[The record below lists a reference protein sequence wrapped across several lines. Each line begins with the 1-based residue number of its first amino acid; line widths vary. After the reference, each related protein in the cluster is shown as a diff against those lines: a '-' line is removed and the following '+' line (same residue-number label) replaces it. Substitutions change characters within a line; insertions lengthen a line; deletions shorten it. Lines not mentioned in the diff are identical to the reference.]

1 MQIKQIVD
9 TDFVN
14 YKKPSMFILFP
25 FCSFKCDKENGCSVC
40 QNSILANQPTH
51 KIELNKILT
60 MYENNPITRAIVCG
74 GLEPMDSFDEL
85 LSLLSVF
92 RRRCADD
99 FVIYTGY
106 KEEEIQDKLEI
117 LRLYE
122 NVIVKFG
129 RYIPNEEPHFDPVLG
144 IYLASN
150 NQYAKQIGDIVG

>member
-51 KIELNKILT
+51 TIELDKILT
-60 MYENNPITRAIVCG
+60 MYENNPVTRAIVCG

-85 LSLLSVF
+85 LALLTDF
-92 RRRCADD
+92 RRR
-99 FVIYTGY
+99 
-106 KEEEIQDKLEI
+106 
-117 LRLYE
+117 
-122 NVIVKFG
+122 
-129 RYIPNEEPHFDPVLG
+129 
-144 IYLASN
+144 
-150 NQYAKQIGDIVG
+150 

>member
-1 MQIKQIVD
+1 MKIKQIVD

-25 FCSFKCDKENGCSVC
+25 YCTFKCDKENGCAVC

-51 KIELNKILT
+51 TVAMETIFDL
-60 MYENNPITRAIVCG
+60 YFRNPITKAIVCG

-85 LSLLSVF
+85 WALLSYF

-106 KEEEIQDKLEI
+106 KEEEIKDKLEI
-117 LRLYE
+117 LELYE

-129 RYIPNEEPHFDPVLG
+129 RFIPNDTPHFDDILG
-144 IYLASN
+144 INLASN
-150 NQYAKQIGDIVG
+150 NQYAKYIGDKIG